1 MLDVNEIPDEV
12 LTYNLERLNLEEN
25 DVNYRM
31 IAQLSVYE
39 AFDNYLVYLG
49 IIGFTQDIIDAL
61 DGLRKAEMTRKD
73 QNPT

>member
-25 DVNYRM
+25 DANYRI
-31 IAQLSVYE
+31 IAQLSVYK